1 MLAGINGYDEAIIF
15 GGDSDYLSVV
25 SHLRNLGKVV
35 ACVGRRQSTSIEL
48 INECDSFIDLSELR
62 TRIER
67 E

>member
-1 MLAGINGYDEAIIF
+1 
-15 GGDSDYLSVV
+15 VV